1 MVRHMGAGEGVF
13 RRLRA
18 IDPVVSDVC
27 LAVAL
32 AAVTLIE
39 LWTFRD
45 CACVSGPEF
54 AWSAVFM
61 LALTLPLALRRRFPL
76 GVALVV
82 GVSATVYDALDIP
95 PDPKTAVF
103 PLLVAVYSV
112 AAYATRRR
120 AWIAGAITAAAV
132 VVLNL
137 PSIAGA
143 RDFGD
148 VVQPFVMLGGAWV
161 LGENTRSRLRQR
173 ELLRERAE
181 RAERER
187 EEQARIGALE
197 ERARIAREI
206 HDVVAHS
213 VSVIG
218 IQAGAARRLVE
229 DDPDRAKASLTAIEE
244 VSREAMGELRRALGV
259 LRTPSDAAALTPQP
273 GLGVL
278 DDLVEHFRT
287 SGLDVV
293 VTTRG
298 DPRRLPF
305 GLDLA
310 AYRVVQEA
318 LTNTL
323 KHSTAQAAQVHIDYR
338 PDGLELTIEEDTGAR
353 RSSIER
359 AQADEGPSGGH
370 GLVGMRERVAMFGG
384 MLEAGEGS
392 DGYVVRALFPIGS
405 GERG

>member
-1 MVRHMGAGEGVF
+1 MGAEEGLI
-13 RRLRA
+13 RRIRT
-18 IDPVVSDVC
+18 IDPIVSDSC
-27 LAVAL
+27 LAIAL
-32 AAVTLIE
+32 AVVTLVE

-45 CACVSGPEF
+45 CSCVSGPQF
-54 AWSAVFM
+54 SWSASFM
-61 LALTLPLALRRRFPL
+61 LAQTLPLALRRRSPL

-82 GVSATVYDALDIP
+82 GISAIVYDALDIP

-120 AWIAGAITAAAV
+120 AWIAGAITATAV

-137 PSIAGA
+137 PSIAGV

-148 VVQPFVMLGGAWV
+148 VVQPFVMLGGAWA
-161 LGENTRSRLRQR
+161 LGENTRSRLQQR
-173 ELLRERAE
+173 EFLRERAE

-229 DDPDRAKASLTAIEE
+229 DEPDRAKASLTAIEE

-259 LRTPSDAAALTPQP
+259 LRAPGGAAELTPQP
-273 GLGVL
+273 GLDVL

-323 KHSTAQAAQVHIDYR
+323 KHSTAQAAQVSIDYR
-338 PDGLELTIEEDTGAR
+338 PEGLELTIEEDTGAR
-353 RSSIER
+353 RSSVVP
-359 AQADEGPSGGH
+359 APAGGDSSGGH

-384 MLEAGEGS
+384 MLEAGPGS
-392 DGYVVRALFPIGS
+392 EGYVVRARFPIRS